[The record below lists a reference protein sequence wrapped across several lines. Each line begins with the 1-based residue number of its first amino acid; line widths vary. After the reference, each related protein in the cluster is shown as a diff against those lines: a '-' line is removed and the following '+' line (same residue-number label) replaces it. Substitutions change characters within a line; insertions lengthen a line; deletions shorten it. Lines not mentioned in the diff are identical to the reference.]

1 MANTNLLAIN
11 DIFERVQSLPS
22 DQGGR
27 VSLVGAG
34 PGDPELLTLRA
45 YRRIVEAD
53 VVLYDNLVSPEVLA
67 LINPLAEKRYV
78 GKKAAK
84 HALPQSDVN
93 QSLIDLARSGHRVVR
108 LKGGDP
114 FIFGRGGEEME
125 ALLAASVSVEVIPGI
140 TAAIGCAAYAG
151 IPLTHRDWAQSVT
164 FATGHLKQGL
174 SELDWP
180 ALARPTQ
187 TVVFYMGMTA
197 AAGIAEALM
206 DHGRLPETPVA
217 VIYHGTRPD
226 QKVAITTL
234 SALSETIKTETIKP
248 PALLI
253 VGDVV
258 RLYRPAAA
266 TELPEVSGTSK
277 SD

>member
-1 MANTNLLAIN
+1 
-11 DIFERVQSLPS
+11 
-22 DQGGR
+22 
-27 VSLVGAG
+27 
-34 PGDPELLTLRA
+34 
-45 YRRIVEAD
+45 
-53 VVLYDNLVSPEVLA
+53 
-67 LINPLAEKRYV
+67 
-78 GKKAAK
+78 
-84 HALPQSDVN
+84 
-93 QSLIDLARSGHRVVR
+93 
-108 LKGGDP
+108 
-114 FIFGRGGEEME
+114 
-125 ALLAASVSVEVIPGI
+125 
-140 TAAIGCAAYAG
+140 
-151 IPLTHRDWAQSVT
+151 
-164 FATGHLKQGL
+164 
-174 SELDWP
+174 
-180 ALARPTQ
+180 
-187 TVVFYMGMTA
+187 MGMTA

-277 SD
+277 RD